1 MPWKHDVFLL
11 FSCSTKTLVYSLFS
25 WTFFYSFPERASAA
39 FSKRFPT
46 ELLTVTAMKTWCLLI
61 VFLLHENA
69 RVELVFLTV
78 FYSFPKRA
86 NVAFSKCFHTESRI
100 MKAMKTCCSSIV
112 FLLHGNGS
120 KQLTLFTRMFFCS
133 FRERTS
139 AEFSKCFH
147 TQLLM
152 VNVKKTWCSS
162 IIFLL
167 HGNAN
172 EQFVFWNAMKTTCS
186 SIVIIISC
194 SWSCPMKTPVNSL
207 LYIQSINKD

>member
-1 MPWKHDVFLL
+1 MQWKHDVCWL

-25 WTFFYSFPERASAA
+25 WPF
-39 FSKRFPT
+39 
-46 ELLTVTAMKTWCLLI
+46 
-61 VFLLHENA
+61 
-69 RVELVFLTV
+69 

-86 NVAFSKCFHTESRI
+86 NVAFSKCFHTESRTV
-100 MKAMKTCCSSIV
+100 KAMKTCCSSIV